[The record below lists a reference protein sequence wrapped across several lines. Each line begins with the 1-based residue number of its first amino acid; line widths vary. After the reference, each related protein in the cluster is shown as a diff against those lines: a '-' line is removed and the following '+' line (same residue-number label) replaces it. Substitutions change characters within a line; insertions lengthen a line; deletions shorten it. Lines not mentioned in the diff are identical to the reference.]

1 MPEFSPGDVFVDYR
15 IEGLAGRGGM
25 GVVYRATQLSLERSV
40 ALKVIAPALADD
52 DDFRK
57 RFVAES
63 KAAASVEHPNVIP
76 VYYAGE
82 REGVLFIVMRY
93 VDGPDLRALVRAEDH
108 LEPERA
114 AHIVAQL
121 GGALDAAHRHGL
133 VHRDVKPANVLLGED
148 DHAYL
153 TDFGLTK
160 RSATSTGGG
169 LSRAGGWVGTLGYVA
184 PEQIRGERVDART
197 DVYALGCVLVFALT
211 GKAPYSGESDEA
223 TLWAHLNA
231 PPPSES
237 VPPEFEGVVARAL
250 AKDPSD
256 RYLSAGDLGRAAL
269 RAAGRSATTVPE
281 RNVARGLAAPATDD
295 TAATAA
301 QGAAAPMAAVAD
313 PDGETRPSPG
323 DGGTAAMAPASGGAA
338 RGVGG
343 VGSVGRKPALAAAAV
358 LLVGI
363 ALGLALLPG
372 RQDPDE
378 PAPTV
383 PAAGQRPTAAD
394 PPKTGILTRPNAL
407 TIAAGQVWAMSSRDG
422 AIALV
427 DAETGEGGGPRGRI
441 NVGPGGSSLAAG
453 FNSVWVAKQST
464 PTVLRINARTR
475 RRVPNG
481 ADQIARPGRNMAI
494 ATGAGAVWVAVRNA
508 SEADRSPES
517 IVRIDP
523 STREQETIQV
533 EGGVQDLAVGEGAV
547 WVTNRFAATVT
558 RIGVRDRRQTRIR
571 VGADPKGVAVG
582 ENAVWVASAA
592 DDEITRINPRSFQT
606 RHIPIQAIPE
616 RVTVGGGSVWATARE
631 AGRLIRIDARTREV
645 LERIDTGP
653 RPYALDITRGRAVW
667 LTLLDDNGLQRVR
680 FERRPR
686 R

>member
-25 GVVYRATQLSLERSV
+25 GVVYRATQLSLERTV

-52 DDFRK
+52 EEFRE

-93 VDGPDLRALVRAEDH
+93 VDGPDLRTLVRVEDH

-160 RSATSTGGG
+160 RTATSTGGGG

-211 GKAPYSGESDEA
+211 GKAPYSGDSDEA

-269 RAAGRSATTVPE
+269 RAAGRSATAVPE
-281 RNVARGLAAPATDD
+281 QNV
-295 TAATAA
+295 
-301 QGAAAPMAAVAD
+301 
-313 PDGETRPSPG
+313 
-323 DGGTAAMAPASGGAA
+323 A

-343 VGSVGRKPALAAAAV
+343 VGSVGRRPALAAAAV

-363 ALGLALLPG
+363 ALALALLSG
-372 RQDPDE
+372 AEDPSQ
-378 PAPTV
+378 PAQTV
-383 PAAGQRPTAAD
+383 PTPALRATVAD
-394 PPKTGILTRPNAL
+394 PPQTGILTRPNAL
-407 TIAAGQVWAMSSRDG
+407 AIAAGHVWAMSARDG

-464 PTVLRINARTR
+464 PTVLRIDARTR
-475 RRVPNG
+475 RRVRDG
-481 ADQIARPGRNMAI
+481 AVQVVRPGRNMAI
-494 ATGAGAVWVAVRNA
+494 ATGAGAVWVAVRNV
-508 SEADRSPES
+508 SDADRSPEA

-523 STREQETIQV
+523 STRAQETIQV
-533 EGGVQDLAVGEGAV
+533 DGGVQDLAVGEGAV

-582 ENAVWVASAA
+582 ENAVWVAAAA

-616 RVTVGGGSVWATARE
+616 RVTVGGGSIWATARE
-631 AGRLIRIDARTREV
+631 AGRLIRIDARTRKV
-645 LERIDTGP
+645 LERIDTAP